1 MIKAAFKKVC
11 NNDLE
16 QFAKTVMA
24 QKAMAVSGATPEQV
38 AKVAFLTKSMAE
50 NGMSIN
56 EIANALTMALTSS
69 PDGASQELIAEIENY
84 IQVGLFFFS
93 SLLLSQY
100 VLGPF

>member
-1 MIKAAFKKVC
+1 LYKILSK
-11 NNDLE
+11 
-16 QFAKTVMA
+16 
-24 QKAMAVSGATPEQV
+24 QV

-84 IQVGLFFFS
+84 IQVGLFFFPNKS
-93 SLLLSQY
+93 HL
-100 VLGPF
+100 